1 MKSCF
6 IQLFNFFN
14 LIKSKTSSF
23 IIWQLSYFRNSFI
36 GFLLTLF
43 FILLLLPIKNA
54 EASDVLIVLEANLR
68 PYVEALNGVKNVV
81 GDKAMVVSI
90 QDLLEEQRQKELNI
104 QEIIESYHPRIIVT
118 IGSQCLLFLMNK
130 TDHIP
135 IVFTMVLNPWS
146 FPFSRPLI
154 TGISMNVLP
163 KLYWQVFSLIKPKIH
178 TIGVVY
184 DPSKTGFLVKIAKK
198 LVKQYHQKLIAI
210 PVKTPVEAIR
220 AIQKIVPNIDAFWM
234 TPDTT
239 VYRQEALD
247 FLIYSSICYHFV
259 LAGLSIKDVR
269 SGSLFAWSFNSYKL
283 GEQAGRLVN
292 KILNGGDFPHKKFF
306 WAGELSLSINL
317 KIAKKI
323 GIEIDKT
330 LINKAQVIK

>member
-6 IQLFNFFN
+6 IKLSKPDCSLFINLKLFNFKN
-14 LIKSKTSSF
+14 L
-23 IIWQLSYFRNSFI
+23 LVL
-36 GFLLTLF
+36 FLLF
-43 FILLLLPIKNA
+43 LLLLFPTRNCH
-54 EASDVLIVLEANLR
+54 ASDVLIVLDTNLR
-68 PYVEALNGVKNVV
+68 PYIEALNGVKSVI
-81 GDKAMVVSI
+81 GDKATVISI
-90 QDLLEEQRQKELNI
+90 QNLIAQKKRKEI
-104 QEIIESYHPRIIVT
+104 GIEEIIESYHPRIIVT
-118 IGSQCLLFLMNK
+118 IGSQCLFFLMNR

-146 FPFSRPLI
+146 FPFSRSLI

-163 KLYWQVFSLIKPKIH
+163 ELYWKVFKLIKPQIH

-184 DPSKTGFLVKIAKK
+184 DPSKTGYLVSIAKK

-210 PVKTPVEAIR
+210 PVKNPVQALK
-220 AIQKIVPNIDAFWM
+220 AIQKIVPHIDAFWM

-239 VYRQEALD
+239 VYRQEVLD
-247 FLIYSSICYHFV
+247 FLVYSSICYHFV
-259 LAGLSIKDVR
+259 LAGLSIRDVR

-283 GEQAGRLVN
+283 GEQAGKLIE

-306 WAGELSLSINL
+306 WAKQLSLSINL

-323 GIEIDKT
+323 GIKIDKT
-330 LINKAQVIK
+330 LMEKAQVIK